1 MADQQPLISQD
12 ENCVSL
18 NNWPCQ
24 ARPTLANIKSNQ
36 PFYYQF
42 PASIKKF
49 GGRCNTIEDPYA
61 GVCAP
66 NKVKIVNVKVF
77 KLMLVVNETTFLV
90 QHELRS

>member
-12 ENCVSL
+12 ENYVSL

-36 PFYYQF
+36 PFYYPF

-49 GGRCNTIEDPYA
+49 VGRCNTIEDPYA

-66 NKVKIVNVKVF
+66 NKVKTVNVKVF
-77 KLMLVVNETTFLV
+77 KLMLGVNETTFLV